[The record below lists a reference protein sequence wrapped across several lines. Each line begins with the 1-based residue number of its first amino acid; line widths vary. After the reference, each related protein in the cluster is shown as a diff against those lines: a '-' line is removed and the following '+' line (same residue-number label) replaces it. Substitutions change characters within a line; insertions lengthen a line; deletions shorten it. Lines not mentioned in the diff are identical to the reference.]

1 MEAAEPFDFSNTSNT
16 LISSNDAP
24 NFIRYPF
31 VFGFKTKW
39 TENHHDIGI
48 ASLIRQLRPPVV
60 GLGRPDR
67 LEAASMACRARLH
80 RMAIVQTMDSAV
92 A

>member
-24 NFIRYPF
+24 NFTRYPF

-48 ASLIRQLRPPVV
+48 ASLIRRLRPPVV
-60 GLGRPDR
+60 GLKKMSHRTAHRTPYT
-67 LEAASMACRARLH
+67 ASRR
-80 RMAIVQTMDSAV
+80 S
-92 A
+92 